1 LPNRLLRVLKSFI
14 LNARFGGALGM
25 GVLAEWPGA
34 PWGDR
39 MSGKYSTPA
48 AVLAGRGVT
57 RSGPTRRVAAATA
70 LSVAVAVVPVTAAA
84 VVSAPGTGIAGTTRA
99 AAVGPMV
106 AVDVAASAGLRDA
119 HTRTW
124 SATPGD
130 FNGDGAQDV
139 LINYHGLA
147 DGKRIVGAKLWRNRG
162 SGGYRRVAPYLFP
175 SETPRGGF
183 IDRHNCDW
191 ADVDR
196 NGRTDVYC
204 SAGRT
209 EQNIVKHRRDNELWL
224 QDRRGRFREVG
235 TAWGVGDPCGRGRV
249 VTFLHANRDRYPDLF
264 VGNDEPRRVP
274 DVCNHSARLPS
285 ERSKL
290 FLNVGGHGFRRAPR
304 FWNSRRA
311 GQGARCAEVLDF
323 NGDGWQDLFTCG
335 HKGRPPRLY
344 ANRRGHRFVDVTPS
358 SLLRWPLT
366 KAVVADLDGDRDPDL
381 VTSAWARFGYHLN
394 NNGHFGPLRVIA
406 PATGPGRGWSVAAG
420 DADGDGDVDVY
431 GMLERG
437 VRRNPDDWIWLNDD
451 LLFTPIRVPHAG
463 GAADD
468 VIALRPRSN
477 GRTAFLV
484 LNGRKR
490 FRSGPVQLIRVRRR

>member
-1 LPNRLLRVLKSFI
+1 LSRRL
-14 LNARFGGALGM
+14 
-25 GVLAEWPGA
+25 
-34 PWGDR
+34 DR
-39 MSGKYSTPA
+39 T
-48 AVLAGRGVT
+48 VRGVG
-57 RSGPTRRVAAATA
+57 SRRVAAGTA
-70 LSVAVAVVPVTAAA
+70 LILSVGVVPISALVGVPVSGVARTTQAAP
-84 VVSAPGTGIAGTTRA
+84 VSR
-99 AAVGPMV
+99 MV
-106 AVDVAASAGLRDA
+106 AVNEAASAGIRDA
-119 HTRTW
+119 HVRTW
-124 SATPGD
+124 SAAPGD
-130 FNGDGAQDV
+130 FNGDGAEDV

-147 DGKRIVGAKLWRNRG
+147 DGRRIVGAKIWRNRG
-162 SGGYRRVAPYLFP
+162 SGRYRWIARHAFP
-175 SETPRGGF
+175 SENSQGRF

-209 EQNIVKHRRDNELWL
+209 ESNIVKHGRDNELWL
-224 QDRRGRFREVG
+224 QGRRGRFREVG
-235 TAWGVGDPCGRGRV
+235 TAWHVGDPCGRGRV
-249 VTFLHANRDRYPDLF
+249 VTFLRANRDRFPDLF

-274 DVCNHSARLPS
+274 DVCNRSPRLPS

-304 FWNSRRA
+304 FWNSDRA

-335 HKGRPPRLY
+335 RKGRTPRLY
-344 ANRRGHRFVDVTPS
+344 ANRRGHRLVDVTPRRN
-358 SLLRWPLT
+358 LRWPLT
-366 KAVVADLDGDRDPDL
+366 NAVVADLDVDGDPDL
-381 VTSAWARFGYHLN
+381 VTSARARFGYHLN
-394 NNGHFGPLRVIA
+394 DNGHFGPLRLIA
-406 PATGPGRGWSVAAG
+406 PVPGPGRGWSVAAG

-431 GMLERG
+431 GMVERG
-437 VRRNPDDWIWLNDD
+437 LRRNPDDWIWLNDGMQ
-451 LLFTPIRVPHAG
+451 FTPIRVPHAG

-490 FRSGPVQLIRVRRR
+490 FRSGAVQLIRLVRR

>member
-1 LPNRLLRVLKSFI
+1 MFPGRVMTVGI
-14 LNARFGGALGM
+14 LASTLVVALI
-25 GVLAEWPGA
+25 
-34 PWGDR
+34 
-39 MSGKYSTPA
+39 
-48 AVLAGRGVT
+48 
-57 RSGPTRRVAAATA
+57 
-70 LSVAVAVVPVTAAA
+70 PVTGTATTQA
-84 VVSAPGTGIAGTTRA
+84 APGS
-99 AAVGPMV
+99 PMV

-124 SATPGD
+124 SAAPGD

-139 LINYHGLA
+139 LINYHGYA
-147 DGKRIVGAKLWRNRG
+147 NGERIVGAKLWRNRG
-162 SGGYRRVAPYLFP
+162 SGRYRRVAAYMFP
-175 SETPRGGF
+175 SVNARGRF

-196 NGRTDVYC
+196 NGRADLYC

-209 EQNIVKHRRDNELWL
+209 ESNVVKHARDNELWL
-224 QDRRGRFREVG
+224 QSRSGRFREVG
-235 TAWGVGDPCGRGRV
+235 TAWRAGDVCGRGRV

-264 VGNDEPRRVP
+264 VGNDVPRRVP
-274 DVCNHSARLPS
+274 DECNYSPRLPS
-285 ERSKL
+285 EDSKL
-290 FLNVGGHGFRRAPR
+290 FLNVGGNRFRRALDY
-304 FWNSRRA
+304 WNYGG

-335 HKGRPPRLY
+335 AKGRTPRLY
-344 ANRRGHRFVDVTPS
+344 ANRSGHRFVDVTPT

-366 KAVVADLDGDRDPDL
+366 NAVVTDLDGDHDPDL

-394 NNGHFGPLRVIA
+394 NNGQFGPLTLIA
-406 PATGPGRGWSVAAG
+406 PAEGPGRGWSVAAG
-420 DADGDGDVDVY
+420 DADGNGEVDVY
-431 GMLERG
+431 GMVERG
-437 VRRNPDDWIWLNDD
+437 LYHNPDDWIWLNHHMR
-451 LLFTPIRVPHAG
+451 FSPIPVPHAG

-490 FRSGPVQLIRVRRR
+490 FRSGPVQLIRAIHR

>member
-1 LPNRLLRVLKSFI
+1 
-14 LNARFGGALGM
+14 
-25 GVLAEWPGA
+25 
-34 PWGDR
+34 
-39 MSGKYSTPA
+39 
-48 AVLAGRGVT
+48 
-57 RSGPTRRVAAATA
+57 VAAGTA
-70 LSVAVAVVPVTAAA
+70 LILGVGVVPLSALMLAP
-84 VVSAPGTGIAGTTRA
+84 VSGMAQAPQPAL
-99 AAVGPMV
+99 VSPMV

-124 SATPGD
+124 SAAPGD
-130 FNGDGAQDV
+130 FNRDGAEDV

-147 DGKRIVGAKLWRNRG
+147 DGKRVVGAKLWRNRG
-162 SGGYRRVAPYLFP
+162 SGRYRWVARRAFP
-175 SETPRGGF
+175 SETPRGGI

-209 EQNIVKHRRDNELWL
+209 EQNVVKHRRDNELWL
-224 QDRRGRFREVG
+224 QGRGGRFREVG
-235 TAWGVGDPCGRGRV
+235 TAWRVGDPCGRGRV
-249 VTFLHANRDRYPDLF
+249 VRFLRANRDRYPDLF
-264 VGNDEPRRVP
+264 VGNDEPRRGVA
-274 DVCNHSARLPS
+274 DVCNRSAQLPS

-290 FLNVGGHGFRRAPR
+290 FLNVGGNRFRRAPR
-304 FWNSRRA
+304 FWNDRRA

-344 ANRRGHRFVDVTPS
+344 ANRSGHRFVDVTPP

-366 KAVVADLDGDRDPDL
+366 NAVVTDLDGDQDPDL
-381 VTSAWARFGYHLN
+381 VTSAWVRFGYHLN
-394 NNGHFGPLRVIA
+394 NNGHFGPLRLIA
-406 PATGPGRGWSVAAG
+406 PASGPGRGWSVAAG
-420 DADGDGDVDVY
+420 DADGDGDTDVY

-437 VRRNPDDWIWLNDD
+437 VRHNPDDWIWLNQD

-468 VIALRPRSN
+468 VIALRPRRN

-490 FRSGPVQLIRVRRR
+490 FRSGPVQLIRVIRR